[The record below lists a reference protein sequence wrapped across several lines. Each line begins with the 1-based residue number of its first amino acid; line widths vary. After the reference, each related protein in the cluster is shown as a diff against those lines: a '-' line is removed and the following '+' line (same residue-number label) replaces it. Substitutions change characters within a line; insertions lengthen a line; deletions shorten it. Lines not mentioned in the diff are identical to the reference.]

1 MISQYNLQR
10 VTLDFEESLREGI
23 HQAFNG
29 LTFIGCKFHLNQA
42 IQRKAKKKGLL
53 SSNLEKETRDIIDKI
68 NKILEG
74 DTKSFEGYLQNLKEE
89 YILKAQN
96 SSLNKGKNLLIFFK
110 RFF

>member
-1 MISQYNLQR
+1 MVVLIYDDDTDLYMPACFILCSHKNTDIYYKIFKYIQENIMISQYNLQR

-68 NKILEG
+68 NKIL
-74 DTKSFEGYLQNLKEE
+74 
-89 YILKAQN
+89 
-96 SSLNKGKNLLIFFK
+96 
-110 RFF
+110 